1 MTGKFPKKQF
11 LPFGTAKAAT
21 TIDSVDVLSVPN
33 KAGGGPFLCYNR
45 RIQPA
50 DSHHLTHFACGGV
63 GKHEPSG
70 GAGVCDKVEVCD

>member
-1 MTGKFPKKQF
+1 M
-11 LPFGTAKAAT
+11 
-21 TIDSVDVLSVPN
+21 DVLSVPN
-33 KAGGGPFLCYNR
+33 KAGGGPFLCYNG

-70 GAGVCDKVEVCD
+70 GAGDFDGVDACNEAGIYDEVGDCDEADNDG